1 MQFILVYTA
10 DQSDLFS
17 ISRNGLNGHIYFQ
30 LATLPKQTHF
40 LANEQEVLH
49 FVAFPAITWNCW
61 FGFGKTTGQIE
72 NEKLIRLV
80 R

>member
-1 MQFILVYTA
+1 MQFILVYTV

-30 LATLPKQTHF
+30 LA
-40 LANEQEVLH
+40 VLN